1 MIEKILLSEEE
12 FNNSSS
18 DSYLNRTQILF
29 KHQIKNWE
37 LAKSGYESLSS
48 VQVREFHFDGF
59 VIKVQFNP
67 GRIISSAAKVDEK
80 SIRERKC
87 FLCYN
92 NLPEQQKAITFE
104 NNFLILVNPYPI
116 FPEHFTIPMIDHLP
130 QFIADNFSSML
141 NLSKALG
148 ERYTVFYNGPKC
160 GASAPDHMHFQAG
173 LKNFMPVDWE
183 YEIIKNKKCK
193 TLVENSELKI
203 FAGSNYLRRFFVFQS
218 ESKSKLINAFNI
230 LLDSMNKTNRFEE
243 TEPMMNIIS
252 RYEKGEYSVFV
263 FPRSKHRPNYYF
275 AEGDKKIILSP
286 ASVDLGGVCI
296 TPRQED
302 FEKITKEIIED
313 IFRQVSVGEEEFE
326 FFSKS
331 LTELIN

>member
-1 MIEKILLSEEE
+1 MIENILLSEEE

-18 DSYLNRTQILF
+18 NSYLDRIQTLF
-29 KHQIKNWE
+29 RHQLKNWE
-37 LAKSGYESLSS
+37 LAKTGYESLNS
-48 VQVREFHFDGF
+48 VQVREFHFDDF

-92 NLPEQQKAITFE
+92 NLPEHQKAITFE

-116 FPEHFTIPMIDHLP
+116 FPVHFTIPMLDHLP
-130 QFIADNFSSML
+130 QLIEDNLQAML
-141 NLSKALG
+141 SLTKAIG
-148 ERYTVFYNGPKC
+148 ENYTVFYNGPKC

-173 LKNFMPVDWE
+173 LKNFMPIDWE
-183 YEIIKNKKCK
+183 YEIIKDKKCK
-193 TLVENSELKI
+193 ILFEDDETKI
-203 FAGSNYLRRFFVFQS
+203 LGCTNYLRKFFAIQSSSKAKTLKVF
-218 ESKSKLINAFNI
+218 SKLYTSIQ
-230 LLDSMNKTNRFEE
+230 KTQRAYEI
-243 TEPMMNIIS
+243 EPMMNIIS
-252 RYEKGEYSVFV
+252 RFEDGEYFVFV
-263 FPRSKHRPNYYF
+263 FPRSKHRPDYYF
-275 AEGDKKIILSP
+275 SEGDKKIILSP